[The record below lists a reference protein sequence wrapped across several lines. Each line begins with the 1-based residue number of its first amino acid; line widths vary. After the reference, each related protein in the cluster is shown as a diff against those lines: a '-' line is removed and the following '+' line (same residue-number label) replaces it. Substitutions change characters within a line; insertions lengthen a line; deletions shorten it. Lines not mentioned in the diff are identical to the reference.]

1 MSISNIDRGSS
12 NYERSRSREVRVT
25 FNSKLKVELGS
36 SASGLPQTNPPLEA
50 KVEDNVLTWITSN
63 AVSNTFR
70 LKITAREL
78 GTRSS
83 QK

>member
-1 MSISNIDRGSS
+1 MALQALVVPVV
-12 NYERSRSREVRVT
+12 VRAQH
-25 FNSKLKVELGS
+25 LKVELGS